1 METKCDQPQIA
12 ALSNAL
18 QVGIKTEYLDASAAA
33 GEDLF
38 FETTFS
44 ILAYC
49 FKDRSYG
56 VLS

>member
-33 GEDLF
+33 GEDLQIQ
-38 FETTFS
+38 TRVVYFS
-44 ILAYC
+44 QRLLQYLQ
-49 FKDRSYG
+49 Y
-56 VLS
+56 